1 MKQPGNATTQVLF
14 VVAVIALTAA
24 SPVRAFDKG
33 SSNIGLTVASGRA
46 LDRTYTVFGARLGYF
61 IADGFETAFGAE
73 VWTGNDPHITKL
85 TPEVRY
91 VWFQSQQFKP
101 YAGAF
106 VSRTLYDGLP
116 DKNSYGAKAGAYLQV
131 GSNAY
136 VSAGLV
142 YEQINS
148 CDNATY
154 GDCNQFYPEFTFHVR
169 F

>member
-1 MKQPGNATTQVLF
+1 MKKPGSSTTLVLF
-14 VVAVIALTAA
+14 FAAAAALAA
-24 SPVRAFDKG
+24 AMPARAFDKG
-33 SSNIGLTVASGRA
+33 SSNIGLTVSSGRA
-46 LDRTYTVFGARLGYF
+46 LDQTYTVIGARLGYF

-73 VWTGNDPHITKL
+73 IWTGADPHITKL

-91 VWFQSQQFKP
+91 VWFQAQQFKP

-116 DKNSYGAKAGAYLQV
+116 DKNTYGAKAGAYLQV

-136 VSAGLV
+136 LSAGVV

-148 CDNATY
+148 CDSATY
-154 GDCNQFYPEFTFHVR
+154 GDCNQFYPEFAFHVR